1 VLLLNS
7 ALIRLFVKDYKNLG
21 ASEVRERYGKFSS
34 IAGIASNFLL
44 FLIKIMA
51 GTLFN
56 SISITADAV
65 NNLSDSGSSLVTLFG
80 FKMSG
85 KPADAEH
92 PYGHARMEYISGLVV
107 SFVILILG
115 VQLIQ
120 SSVQKIIHPE
130 AMEFS
135 IISVIILVTAILIK
149 LWQSLFYRKI
159 GKTINSTTL
168 IATSA
173 DSRNDILA
181 TSSVLVSVLISRF
194 AGINLDG
201 YMGVAVA
208 LFILISG
215 VRIVMDTVSPLL
227 GTAPTREFVDK
238 IYRKILTYE
247 NIIGLH
253 DLTVHTYGEGKC
265 FASLHCEVPAEQDIM
280 ISHDIIDNIER
291 DFLRDEGIHLVIHLD
306 PVVTSD
312 ERTNALKEQISEL
325 IAARSPD
332 ISMHDFR
339 VVWGKT
345 HSNLIFDIVVPFK
358 FKTDDKEL
366 IQSLSDE
373 IAGLDENYRCV
384 ITVDHSYVPNVDS
397 IE

>member
-21 ASEVRERYGKFSS
+21 DSEVRERYGKFAS

-44 FLIKIMA
+44 FLIKIAA

-56 SISITADAV
+56 SISITADAI

-130 AMEFS
+130 VMEFS

-238 IYRKILTYE
+238 IYRKILT
-247 NIIGLH
+247 
-253 DLTVHTYGEGKC
+253 
-265 FASLHCEVPAEQDIM
+265 
-280 ISHDIIDNIER
+280 
-291 DFLRDEGIHLVIHLD
+291 
-306 PVVTSD
+306 
-312 ERTNALKEQISEL
+312 
-325 IAARSPD
+325 
-332 ISMHDFR
+332 
-339 VVWGKT
+339 
-345 HSNLIFDIVVPFK
+345 
-358 FKTDDKEL
+358 
-366 IQSLSDE
+366 
-373 IAGLDENYRCV
+373 
-384 ITVDHSYVPNVDS
+384 
-397 IE
+397 